1 MGRSAIPKS
10 FNDTEFE
17 ALHRLYTE
25 LCAELSITLSE
36 QDGARREIL
45 AKAIMDIA
53 TTGEDDPTVIRR
65 RAVMRLEPK
74 RDPNTCG

>member
-1 MGRSAIPKS
+1 MGRSAIPSS

-17 ALHRLYTE
+17 ALHSLYTE

-36 QDGARREIL
+36 KDGARREML

-53 TTGEDDPTVIRR
+53 TTGEDDPAVIRR
-65 RAVMRLEPK
+65 RAIMRLEPQ
-74 RDPNTCG
+74 RDTNAYL

>member
-1 MGRSAIPKS
+1 MGRSAIPSS

-17 ALHRLYTE
+17 ALHRVYTE
-25 LCAELSITLSE
+25 LCADLSITLSE

-53 TTGEDDPTVIRR
+53 TAGEDDPAVIRR
-65 RAVMRLEPK
+65 RAMIQLENHG
-74 RDPNTCG
+74 NTNRPA